1 MPRPS
6 FGPPRH
12 ALGAFGWAVLQ
23 LPRALVW
30 TLRERTLRS
39 LLLQPALITFAVTCA
54 LCIVAVAA
62 AGPLEA
68 ALLDRQPG
76 LGGAVV
82 WLGVRAALTLSLLIA
97 AVFSAWQLSGA
108 ITAASLERMAL
119 FVQRE
124 VLGAAPKAAI
134 GGVEV
139 VVRAVRSLF
148 PTTRRLL
155 LWALTTVAS
164 TSLILIPVAGPVL
177 VVVVQVFV
185 NAVFLAHGAIADNRA
200 RLDLPSRLLLRE
212 PALLLGYTLA
222 CVPVVLIPGVALFA
236 AAPVTVGGALVALGA
251 HRRSQAAA
259 EPTSTMAPQ
268 SASSN

>member
-108 ITAASLERMAL
+108 ITAASLERMA
-119 FVQRE
+119 FSFSGKCSAPPQR
-124 VLGAAPKAAI
+124 P
-134 GGVEV
+134 
-139 VVRAVRSLF
+139 RS
-148 PTTRRLL
+148 PRRR
-155 LWALTTVAS
+155 W
-164 TSLILIPVAGPVL
+164 
-177 VVVVQVFV
+177 
-185 NAVFLAHGAIADNRA
+185 
-200 RLDLPSRLLLRE
+200 
-212 PALLLGYTLA
+212 
-222 CVPVVLIPGVALFA
+222 
-236 AAPVTVGGALVALGA
+236 
-251 HRRSQAAA
+251 RRSPPHPNVPNAA
-259 EPTSTMAPQ
+259 EEAP
-268 SASSN
+268 SKMRPLAEKRR

>member
-23 LPRALVW
+23 LPRALWW
-30 TLRERTLRS
+30 TLRERPLRS
-39 LLLQPALITFAVTCA
+39 LLLQPALVTAAVTVA
-54 LCIVAVAA
+54 LCIAAVAV

-68 ALLDRQPG
+68 AVLDRQPG
-76 LGGAVV
+76 LGGTVV
-82 WLGVRAALTLSLLIA
+82 WFGVRAALTVSLLFA
-97 AVFSAWQLSGA
+97 AVFSAWQLAGA

-124 VLGAAPKAAI
+124 VLGDAPPATI
-134 GGVEV
+134 DGVGV

-148 PTTRRLL
+148 PTTGRLL

-164 TSLILIPVAGPVL
+164 TSLILIPVAGPIL
-177 VVVVQVFV
+177 VVVVQVLV
-185 NAVFLAHGAIADNRA
+185 NAMFLAHGAIADNRA
-200 RLDLPSRLLLRE
+200 RLGLPSRLLLRE

-222 CVPVVLIPGVALFA
+222 CVPVVLIPGVAL
-236 AAPVTVGGALVALGA
+236 GA
-251 HRRSQAAA
+251 HRRGQVDAQ
-259 EPTSTMAPQ
+259 PTSTMAPQ
-268 SASSN
+268 SASSS